1 MAHPSAP
8 IGPNNKLI
16 GRIRAVPS
24 WTYANPVD
32 VSFGE
37 GSLASLGKKVD
48 GRRYCLLTYNDNS
61 YFDEL
66 VEQVGR
72 EVGRPAVTV
81 RDVEPNPSFNG
92 LRVACASFGAAS
104 PTPEVIVALGGGS
117 VIDTAKVLAA
127 SGGDFARVQ
136 AYLEGRS
143 GPETLLGIP
152 IIAVPT
158 TSGTGSEVTSW
169 ATVWDTDA
177 KKKYSLNRPNLYPR
191 HAILDPE
198 LTLRV
203 PRALT
208 LSTGLD
214 ALSHA
219 LESIW
224 NVNANPVSANHAV
237 FAASEM
243 LQALPPLLDDLHN
256 VALRSRVARASLSA
270 GLAFSNTKTALA
282 HSLSYYLTLHH
293 GTVHGIACSFSLPA
307 VMRSVIGRNET
318 CDATLKRIFG
328 DDLGRGAD
336 LLEDFLKALG
346 VSTQA
351 TDYGVTREDWIEAID
366 DALEGERGRNF
377 IGSRE
382 AVLAA
387 AA

>member
-1 MAHPSAP
+1 MTKA
-8 IGPNNKLI
+8 GE
-16 GRIRAVPS
+16 
-24 WTYANPVD
+24 WTYANPVEI
-32 VSFGE
+32 SFGRDAVE
-37 GSLASLGKKVD
+37 AIGRALA
-48 GRRYCLLTYNDNS
+48 GRSYCLLTYNDHP
-61 YFDEL
+61 YFDEMTDRISK
-66 VEQVGR
+66 EIGA
-72 EVGRPAVTV
+72 PAVVV

-92 LRVACASFGAAS
+92 LRLAAKTYGSAGA
-104 PTPEVIVALGGGS
+104 PPEVIVAFGGGS

-127 SGGDFARVQ
+127 GGSDFGRVQ
-136 AYLEGRS
+136 AFLEGRA
-143 GPETLLGIP
+143 GLETLSATP

-158 TSGTGSEVTSW
+158 TSGTGSEVTCW

-177 KKKYSLNRPNLYPR
+177 KKKYSLNRPNLYPE
-191 HAILDPE
+191 HAILDPKTS
-198 LTLRV
+198 LAV
-203 PRALT
+203 PRNLT

-237 FAASEM
+237 FAASEV
-243 LQALPPLLDDLHN
+243 LDALPKLLDRLDD
-256 VALRSRVARASLSA
+256 VELRGRVARASLSA

-307 VMRSVIGRNET
+307 VMRSVSGRDAD
-318 CDATLKRIFG
+318 CDAALRRIFG
-328 DDLGRGAD
+328 QDLAAGAD
-336 LLEDFLKALG
+336 RLETFLTGLG
-346 VSTQA
+346 ISTRA
-351 TDYGVTREDWIEAID
+351 TDYGVTRENWIGAID

-377 IGSRE
+377 IGTRD

>member
-1 MAHPSAP
+1 M
-8 IGPNNKLI
+8 
-16 GRIRAVPS
+16 PS
-24 WTYANPVD
+24 WSYANPV
-32 VSFGE
+32 SITFGE
-37 GSLASLGKKVD
+37 GAVASIGEKLN
-48 GRRYCLLTYNDNS
+48 GRPYCLLTYNDHP

-66 VEQVGR
+66 ADQVSR
-72 EVGRPAVTV
+72 QAGRPAVVV
-81 RDVEPNPSFNG
+81 RDVEPNPSFVG
-92 LRVACASFGAAS
+92 LRVACRSFGAAAQA
-104 PTPEVIVALGGGS
+104 PGAIVALGGGS
-117 VIDTAKVLAA
+117 VIDTAKVLAS

-136 AYLEGRS
+136 AYLEGR
-143 GPETLLGIP
+143 GGAETLLDLP

-158 TSGTGSEVTSW
+158 TSGTGSEVTCW
-169 ATVWDTDA
+169 ATVWDTEA
-177 KKKYSLNRPNLYPR
+177 KKKYSLARPNLYPE

-237 FAASEM
+237 FAAGEM
-243 LQALPPLLDDLHN
+243 LAALPQLLDRLD
-256 VALRSRVARASLSA
+256 ALSLRARAARASLSA

-307 VMRSVIGRNET
+307 VMRGVIGRDAA
-318 CDATLKRIFG
+318 CDAALKRIFG
-328 DDLGRGAD
+328 DDLRHGAD
-336 LLEDFLKALG
+336 RLEAFLTDLG
-346 VSTQA
+346 VSTRA
-351 TDYGVTREDWIEAID
+351 TDYGVTREDWIGAID
-366 DALEGERGRNF
+366 DALAGERGRNF
-377 IGSRE
+377 IGSRD

-387 AA
+387 PA